1 MKEIQQKHTLF
12 YRNFYRTASM
22 NNLNNYNYHNS
33 YLTDHP
39 TLDYPK
45 KIVINIYY
53 ARKAGLE
60 FCAMAGD

>member
-1 MKEIQQKHTLF
+1 
-12 YRNFYRTASM
+12 M